1 MYQQTQYIHLKGKAG
16 GKEFLD
22 IFGYIFAYYFILEL
36 KSRSDR
42 YFLNDRKSASRE
54 SCAILKIIA
63 KGFRA

>member
-1 MYQQTQYIHLKGKAG
+1 MYHQTWYIHLKGKAG

-22 IFGYIFAYYFILEL
+22 VFGYIFAYYFILGP

-54 SCAILKIIA
+54 TCAILEI